1 MKICITG
8 ATGFIGTNLAI
19 EFQNSDEFDV
29 YGIYNRRPPH
39 KFIKKNNWIKSDLS
53 DVHSL
58 EKTFEGFDII
68 VMCAAVSSGAKN
80 IINNPEIFV
89 ANNTTIN
96 QNTIVNAVKSE
107 VKHIIFPSCSVMYQ
121 NSESIQGENDVS
133 IENIEDK
140 YVGGA
145 AMKLYVEGLCKF
157 YSLIS
162 KTKFSVIRHTNCIGP
177 FDKFDPS
184 LSHVFA
190 SVVVKSLSKTSNQ
203 IEIWGNGKEKRDFL
217 YVNDLTRL
225 INVLIDKQVESFELL
240 CAGSSNL
247 ISITDLYHL
256 AMKITGVKKE
266 LTYNLEKPSIPVNI
280 CLSHEKAKQK
290 YGWVPEVSLEEGM
303 KKVIEWVKKN
313 GIVSKYSQ

>member
-1 MKICITG
+1 
-8 ATGFIGTNLAI
+8 
-19 EFQNSDEFDV
+19 
-29 YGIYNRRPPH
+29 
-39 KFIKKNNWIKSDLS
+39 
-53 DVHSL
+53 
-58 EKTFEGFDII
+58 
-68 VMCAAVSSGAKN
+68 MCAAVSSGAKN
-80 IINNPEIFV
+80 IVNNPEIFV

-177 FDKFDPS
+177 YDKFDPS

-190 SVVVKSLSKTSNQ
+190 SVVVKVF
-203 IEIWGNGKEKRDFL
+203 IED
-217 YVNDLTRL
+217 
-225 INVLIDKQVESFELL
+225 
-240 CAGSSNL
+240 
-247 ISITDLYHL
+247 
-256 AMKITGVKKE
+256 
-266 LTYNLEKPSIPVNI
+266 
-280 CLSHEKAKQK
+280 
-290 YGWVPEVSLEEGM
+290 
-303 KKVIEWVKKN
+303 
-313 GIVSKYSQ
+313 